1 MLTRLAKTKIAINA
15 SRTIP
20 NVLLITPLKNSTAT
34 TTPMVVLLNR
44 SMVPTFFVIFG
55 PFDTLKISPELCFG

>member
-1 MLTRLAKTKIAINA
+1 MLTRLAKTKIATNA

-34 TTPMVVLLNR
+34 TTPIVVPRNR
-44 SMVPTFFVIFG
+44 SMVPTFFVIFS
-55 PFDTLKISPELCFG
+55 PFDTLKISPKLCFG